1 MDNTSQLIS
10 NFSYLDICAG
20 QYKNKTDMDNMSQLT
35 FTEIYTK
42 VQKEIDDC
50 MINAREYTVTIDR
63 ARQYEKQAQDIAR
76 MYNLPIPEL
85 SDIDIY
91 IKAEEE
97 VEEYIRIARQ
107 YSIDVGQAKE
117 YEKRAQ
123 NVAKK
128 YNILVP
134 EFSDIEIH
142 IKAKVEVKDYM
153 RKAYYDTFTM
163 DEARYYEKKAQDIAK
178 THDLPIPELS
188 IYDIEILRQRE
199 TEAEE

>member
-1 MDNTSQLIS
+1 MDNISQHTL
-10 NFSYLDICAG
+10 
-20 QYKNKTDMDNMSQLT
+20 
-35 FTEIYTK
+35 TEIHTK

-50 MINAREYTVTIDR
+50 MTSAREYAVTIDQ

-76 MYNLPIPEL
+76 IYNLPIPEL
-85 SDIDIY
+85 SDNDIY

-97 VEEYIRIARQ
+97 MEEYIRIARQ
-107 YSIDVGQAKE
+107 YSTNVGQAKE

-123 NVAKK
+123 NIAKK
-128 YNILVP
+128 YNILIP

-142 IKAKVEVKDYM
+142 IKAKVEVENYM

-188 IYDIEILRQRE
+188 NHDIEILRQRE